1 MDEEPLAHIPEED
14 EQAMHA
20 NLADAMNEARVLGEL
35 HPARVFEIL
44 DARVAPQIAA
54 VFDIPA
60 LVNNLAMRLADPE
73 GVPEPQQERGLH
85 VPQRPRVPRDGD
97 LPQGLPGQ
105 GLGGPV
111 AEPVRFDP
119 PHGLN
124 ARLRPEPAQPRPEPA
139 QHRPELAQHH
149 PELAQHPQMRLAAPQ
164 FRWIHAD
171 RPAVRIGPLPPHNRP
186 VGQELRLQGHNVF
199 PQLPFE
205 LEARQPRMDRNNIAF
220 HPARERAR
228 RARANNGH
236 VDRPLQPEP
245 EEIQIAEL
253 GEPRQPAILA
263 PEQEQEQVRAFMPP
277 LVAQAE
283 EGMHHR
289 VPWAHRRPERRYV
302 EGARDDQAGRV
313 QRLNGWNEGPANEQH
328 VQAPVHQRAPRDLQD
343 HGLRIV
349 DPPHN
354 ALPEPHPI
362 PGLELLHRERG
373 CPHQSWNKVNEPY
386 QQCFGCI
393 KILADYILECQ
404 ACGARRCKKCK
415 QEEARR
421 WRRAAEA
428 QER

>member
-73 GVPEPQQERGLH
+73 GVPEPQQERGLYA
-85 VPQRPRVPRDGD
+85 PQRPRVPREGD
-97 LPQGLPGQ
+97 LPQGLLGQ
-105 GLGGPV
+105 GPGGPI

-119 PHGLN
+119 PHRVN
-124 ARLRPEPAQPRPEPA
+124 ARLRPEPAQ
-139 QHRPELAQHH
+139 HRRI
-149 PELAQHPQMRLAAPQ
+149 RLAAPQ
-164 FRWIHAD
+164 VRGIHD
-171 RPAVRIGPLPPHNRP
+171 DQPTVIIHPLPPHNRP
-186 VGQELRLQGHNVF
+186 VGQELRLHGHNVF
-199 PQLPFE
+199 QQLPFE
-205 LEARQPRMDRNNIAF
+205 VEAIQPRINRNNIAF

-245 EEIQIAEL
+245 EDMQVAEL
-253 GEPRQPAILA
+253 GEPRQPAMAA
-263 PEQEQEQVRAFMPP
+263 PEQEQEQVRAIMPP

-283 EGMHHR
+283 EGMQRR
-289 VPWAHRRPERRYV
+289 VTWAYRHPERQHV
-302 EGARDDQAGRV
+302 EGARDDRARRV

-328 VQAPVHQRAPRDLQD
+328 VQAPVNQRVPRDLQD

-349 DPPHN
+349 DLPYN

-362 PGLELLHRERG
+362 PGLERLHREWG
-373 CPHQSWNKVNEPY
+373 CPHQNWNKVNEPY
-386 QQCFGCI
+386 QQCLGCV
-393 KILADYILECQ
+393 KILADYVLECQ

-421 WRRAAEA
+421 RRRAAEA
-428 QER
+428 QEP